1 MKKIAKIP
9 SFLLSNELASS
20 LKLQD
25 PSYMMIIPK
34 PILAATGVTAENLDF
49 DLVVKDG
56 KLSLIG
62 PSVPGS
68 QRVMQPVEEIAT

>member
-1 MKKIAKIP
+1 MKKLAEIP
-9 SFLLSNELASS
+9 CQLMEKETSS
-20 LKLQD
+20 ALKLAEQ
-25 PSYMMIIPK
+25 PYIMIIPK
-34 PILAATGVTAENLDF
+34 PLLTEIGVTGDSLDF
-49 DLVVKDG
+49 DLVIKDG